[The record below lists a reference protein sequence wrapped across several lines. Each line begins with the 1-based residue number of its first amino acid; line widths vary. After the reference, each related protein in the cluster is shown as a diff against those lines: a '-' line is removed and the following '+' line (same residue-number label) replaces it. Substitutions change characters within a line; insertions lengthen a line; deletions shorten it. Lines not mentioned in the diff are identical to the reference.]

1 MQNPFKATGKTPHFE
16 YAFSYFQQMAR
27 DAVDG
32 RTINVVLQSSF
43 FFLAFLLFLGQ
54 QFYSLLSLSALK
66 YLNFSLHILT
76 LHSKRPVKTFRF

>member
-32 RTINVVLQSSF
+32 RTINVVL
-43 FFLAFLLFLGQ
+43 
-54 QFYSLLSLSALK
+54 
-66 YLNFSLHILT
+66 
-76 LHSKRPVKTFRF
+76 